1 MEEAQ
6 ATALNAAAAAAAA
19 RDGSSSSSSRSASSS
34 SSPQLVPL
42 IVRGDWSWQA
52 GAPITI
58 TNPHDNS
65 RVAQVPKIDPRE
77 LGEAVAW
84 AAERVDALARWPVA
98 DRIDCMAGW
107 AQRLVHHKEEIASLE
122 TREMGK
128 PIRQTRKIIDMVVT
142 RIGLLCEAR
151 KNLQGEFYAS
161 EGNRATQR
169 AHAVSVREP
178 FGVTAGILPFN
189 SPVSAMV
196 WKIAPA
202 LRMGNSAVIKL
213 SEHAP
218 VAALAAA
225 QLLSIIPMPAGALQV
240 VHGVGSE
247 LGPVLSQHPSI
258 AKISFTGS
266 TAAGVDV
273 FQRGASNFKRLTLE
287 CGSNDAA
294 VILRDADLALAAGV
308 VANLGMRTYSG
319 QICTAP
325 KRCIVAKE
333 IYNGFEKLLAGEA
346 SRIVAGDPMDER
358 TELGPLVNQA
368 AAEQVERQVNE
379 AVAAGA
385 RVVTGGRR
393 NGAFFPPTI
402 LADVS
407 SENPI
412 FHEGAFGPVVCL
424 IRAADEDEAVE
435 LANRSR
441 YALRAAVFGRDLQ
454 RAAAVARRLDV
465 SGVAVNGPALVDNP
479 RLNVEPRKMSGIG
492 AEGILASLL
501 EYSQPKFIWINDWW
515 PDAAAAAAE
524 AARA

>member
-6 ATALNAAAAAAAA
+6 ATALNAATA
-19 RDGSSSSSSRSASSS
+19 RDSA
-34 SSPQLVPL
+34 PLGAPPRLIPL
-42 IVRGDWSWQA
+42 IVRGDWSWRS
-52 GAPITI
+52 GALT
-58 TNPHDNS
+58 TLSNPHDNS
-65 RVAQVPKIDPRE
+65 AVARVPQIDARELSDAVDWVAQRA
-77 LGEAVAW
+77 GACAAW
-84 AAERVDALARWPVA
+84 SVA
-98 DRIDCMAGW
+98 DRIECMTGW
-107 AQRLVHHKEEIASLE
+107 AQRLAHHKEEIASLE

-128 PIRQTRKIIDMVVT
+128 PIRQTRKIVDMCIT

-161 EGNRATQR
+161 DPNRATQR
-169 AHAVSVREP
+169 AHGFSVREP

-202 LRMGNSAVIKL
+202 LLMGNAAIIKL

-225 QLLSIIPMPAGALQV
+225 QLLSIIPMPAGAVQV
-240 VHGVGSE
+240 VHGLGSE
-247 LGPVLSQHPSI
+247 LGPVLSQHPAI

-273 FQRGASNFKRLTLE
+273 FRRGADNFKRLTLE

-346 SRIVAGDPMDER
+346 ARIVAGDPMDER
-358 TELGPLVNQA
+358 TEMGPLVNQS

-385 RVVTGGRR
+385 RLVTGGRR
-393 NGAFFPPTI
+393 SGAFFPPTI

-407 SENPI
+407 RENPI

-424 IRAADEDEAVE
+424 IRGGDEDEAVD

-441 YALRAAVFGRDLQ
+441 YALRAAVFGRDVQ

-479 RLNVEPRKMSGIG
+479 RLNVEPRRMSGVG

-501 EYSQPKFIWINDWW
+501 EFSQPKFIWINDWW
-515 PDAAAAAAE
+515 PDPAAAASAAAAAVAVE
-524 AARA
+524 AGRA